1 MYRNT
6 KMRTYVGDRYAV
18 IRPYFIELQ
27 VSTQDVETTGTIF
40 PASTVTTDKTQSS
53 NTIEPDPLCFTLSVQ
68 FCVNIHTSRKARVLS
83 GESDTVSLIH
93 VGFRSILIIIIMS
106 STTLAG
112 SELQRRAC
120 QRKL

>member
-18 IRPYFIELQ
+18 MRPYFIEFQ
-27 VSTQDVETTGTIF
+27 ISTQDVETTGTIF

-53 NTIEPDPLCFTLSVQ
+53 NNIKPDPLCFSLSVQ
-68 FCVNIHTSRKARVLS
+68 FYVNMHTYRKARVLS
-83 GESDTVSLIH
+83 SESDTISLIYI
-93 VGFRSILIIIIMS
+93 GFRSIVIITS

-112 SELQRRAC
+112 SKLQRRAC

>member
-18 IRPYFIELQ
+18 MRPYFIEFQ
-27 VSTQDVETTGTIF
+27 ISTQDVETTGTIF
-40 PASTVTTDKTQSS
+40 PASIVTTDKTQSS
-53 NTIEPDPLCFTLSVQ
+53 NTIEPDPLGFTLSVQ
-68 FCVNIHTSRKARVLS
+68 FYANIHMSRKPRVLS
-83 GESDTVSLIH
+83 GESDTVSLIY
-93 VGFRSILIIIIMS
+93 GAFRSILIVIIVS

>member
-18 IRPYFIELQ
+18 MRPCFIEFQ
-27 VSTQDVETTGTIF
+27 ISTQDVETTGTIF
-40 PASTVTTDKTQSS
+40 PASMVTTDKTRSS

-68 FCVNIHTSRKARVLS
+68 FYVNIHSSRKVRVLS
-83 GESDTVSLIH
+83 GESDTISLIY
-93 VGFRSILIIIIMS
+93 VGFRSILIVIIAS

-112 SELQRRAC
+112 SELQRRAG